1 MIPQGRYIIFFL
13 VLISIGYFSKRTY
26 LYYFDTTQPQV
37 TVVGFED
44 GKAYAGEIVG
54 SLKGWSPYKVAH
66 ISMWLDDN
74 LMHRDFKIN
83 RKQFDHPISIP
94 AMTIPDGSHKLKFEI
109 VDGTKRQN
117 KTSIERFFYTD
128 NLGLQAVLVPSSS
141 DNKVQQ
147 GRCLRIQIQVN
158 KPIKNAVAKVL
169 TGEYIFFAEG
179 KNSLIYE
186 TYVPVECEQDAGEYP
201 FSVEVLDRLGN
212 KVTLE
217 NTFQVVSVAFK
228 KKILNVQGNKLH
240 AELEFT
246 PKQEQDLE
254 AELEKLAKQSGGE
267 KLWNGPFDVP
277 IVMRGITTEF
287 GVIRTSQERGRRVH
301 KALDLI
307 ADPKSVIWA
316 SHNGIIV
323 LKDRFTHSGNT
334 VVIDHGCGVL
344 SLYYHLHD
352 FADISVG
359 QKVKKGHPL
368 GRMGMTGYAS
378 GDHLHWEMRINNT
391 PVEPMQWT
399 QRWI

>member
-1 MIPQGRYIIFFL
+1 MIPQGRYIIFFV
-13 VLISIGYFSKRTY
+13 VLISLGYFSKRTY

-37 TVVGFED
+37 SVVGFED
-44 GKAYAGEIVG
+44 GKAYAGEVVG

-83 RKQFDHPISIP
+83 RKQFDHPVSIP
-94 AMTIPDGSHKLKFEI
+94 AMTIPDGAHKLKFEI
-109 VDGTKRQN
+109 VDGTKHQN
-117 KTSIERFFYTD
+117 KTSIERSFYTD
-128 NLGLQAVLVPSSS
+128 NVVLQATLVPSSS

-147 GRCLRIQIQVN
+147 GRCLRIQVQVN
-158 KPIKNAVAKVL
+158 KQIKSAVAKVL
-169 TGEYIFFAEG
+169 TGEYTFFAEG

-201 FSVEVLDRLGN
+201 FSIEVLDRLGN
-212 KVTLE
+212 KIILDG
-217 NTFQVVSVAFK
+217 TFQVVAVAFK

-246 PKQEQDLE
+246 SKQEQDLE
-254 AELEKLAKQSGGE
+254 AELEKLAKQSGNE
-267 KLWNGPFDVP
+267 KLWSGQFDVP

-399 QRWI
+399 QRWM